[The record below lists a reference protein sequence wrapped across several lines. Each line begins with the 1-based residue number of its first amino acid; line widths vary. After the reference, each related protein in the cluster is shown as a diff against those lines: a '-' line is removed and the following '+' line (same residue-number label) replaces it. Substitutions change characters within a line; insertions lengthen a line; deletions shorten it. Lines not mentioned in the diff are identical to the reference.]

1 MYFITKTAKIPC
13 TFLYTVS
20 TQIHNSPRY
29 NIDNNDDDPLS
40 EQVVEEIRHADAIK
54 DIRYVHA

>member
-1 MYFITKTAKIPC
+1 MTSHMTLSSAPPF
-13 TFLYTVS
+13 
-20 TQIHNSPRY
+20 RY

-40 EQVVEEIRHADAIK
+40 EQVVEEMRHADAIK